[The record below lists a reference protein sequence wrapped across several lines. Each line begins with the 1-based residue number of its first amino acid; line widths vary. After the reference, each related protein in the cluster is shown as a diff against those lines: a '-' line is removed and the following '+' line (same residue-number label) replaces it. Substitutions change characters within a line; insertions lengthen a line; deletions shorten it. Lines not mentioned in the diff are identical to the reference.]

1 MEVSKINSANANIQS
16 FKGTEQKTKTAP
28 QEVKDGKKK
37 LAIALTAL
45 GIAAAAGI
53 AIYKASKGQ
62 AVKLSDIKFDKGL
75 ASLKESGN
83 KFTGI
88 IKDNLKNG
96 DKVILEY
103 ENGIIKNSSRTG
115 ANYSLQ
121 KIYTLNAN
129 GEKLVKII
137 ENGKECTKN
146 ITLLA
151 KNGYEKA
158 IKAVKKAAD
167 EAAGTAKKA
176 AEEAAETAKKAADEA
191 AEAAKK
197 AADEAAEAAKKAA
210 DDAAVAAKKASVPVT
225 KAAEASKQVQI
236 IDLSKEIPVEQD
248 IFFGYTLTDIKD
260 LDSIRGLDKKEV
272 IDFLEKNKSLTPD
285 ELTKAFGTFFEGKY
299 DVPDRFLIAVNNQL
313 SKTGSSLIVDEVPEM
328 FKGIRPDEIQ
338 KAIEKLQLVV
348 NPKQINQFTINGKTF
363 YLEYVGS
370 GQIGKVFRL
379 KDTANNSVILKFF
392 KDSFL
397 TGTQGAYAEIPIAR
411 QASLEKVADVPKFFM
426 ANPFGKRVND
436 GLVQGAWHMVED
448 ITPDKQIR
456 STGPKFLEWLKSKG
470 LTFGDYNSGSKVGGY
485 IVDLGGVIKIE
496 KDKKLSQTN
505 LSLSDELSDAML
517 RGMKKYGESV
527 DLWIEKLKQGI

>member
-1 MEVSKINSANANIQS
+1 MEVSKINSANTNIQS
-16 FKGTEQKTKTAP
+16 FKGTEQETKTAP
-28 QEVKDGKKK
+28 KEVKDGKKK
-37 LAIALTAL
+37 LTIALTAL
-45 GIAAAAGI
+45 GVAAAAGI

-75 ASLKESGN
+75 ASLKEGGE

-88 IKDNLKNG
+88 IKDTLKNG

-115 ANYSLQ
+115 AKYSLQ
-121 KIYTLNAN
+121 KIYTQNAN

-158 IKAVKKAAD
+158 IKA
-167 EAAGTAKKA
+167 AKKA
-176 AEEAAETAKKAADEA
+176 AEET

-197 AADEAAEAAKKAA
+197 AADEAAET
-210 DDAAVAAKKASVPVT
+210 AKKASAPVT

-248 IFFGYTLTDIKD
+248 KFFGYTLTDIKD
-260 LDSIRGLDKKEV
+260 LDYIRDLDKKEV
-272 IDFLEKNKSLTPD
+272 LDFLEKNKSLTPD

-328 FKGIRPDEIQ
+328 FKGLSTDEIQ

-370 GQIGKVFRL
+370 GQIGRVFRL

-397 TGTQGAYAEIPIAR
+397 TGTQGAYAEIPVSR

-426 ANPFGKRVND
+426 ANPFGNRVND
-436 GLVQGAWHMVED
+436 GFVKGAWQMVED

-485 IVDLGGVIKIE
+485 IVDLGGVIKME
-496 KDKKLSQTN
+496 KDKKLAQTN
-505 LSLSDELSDAML
+505 LSLSDDLSEAML

-527 DLWIEKLKQGI
+527 EMWIEKFKQGI